1 MGETK
6 IEWTRG
12 DDGSAG
18 AMWNPVPTH
27 PGYSVNA
34 QGEIR
39 GPSGRVLRPLRM
51 PSGHLYVLTAKPS
64 RPRKLF
70 VHRAVLLAF
79 VGPPPSPSH
88 EARHLDGN
96 PQNNALA
103 NLAWG
108 NRLQNMADKR
118 QHGTQPK
125 GERAVSA
132 KLTEAQVREI
142 RRIYGSASLRQLAA
156 RYGVSHTAIRR
167 AALGIKWRS
176 VA

>member
-1 MGETK
+1 MGDQTL
-6 IEWTRG
+6 IEWADAT
-12 DDGSAG
+12 
-18 AMWNPVPTH
+18 WNPVPTH
-27 PGYSVNA
+27 PGYSVNV

-39 GPSGRVLRPLRM
+39 GPGGKVLRPMRTA
-51 PSGHLYVLTAKPS
+51 SGHLYVLTPKPR

-70 VHRAVLLAF
+70 IHRAVLLAF
-79 VGPPPSPSH
+79 VGPSPNPH
-88 EARHLDGN
+88 DEGRHLDGN
-96 PQNNALA
+96 PGHNHLT

-108 NRLQNMADKR
+108 SRLQNMADKQ

-125 GERAVSA
+125 GERIGTA

-142 RRIYGSASLRQLAA
+142 RCLHGSIPLRQLAA

-167 AALGIKWRS
+167 AALGINWRS